1 MAEAED
7 ATRARKKAACF
18 IMVVVV
24 FSCVRLC
31 GRGCWRGGGVKKDLV
46 DLAWVGS
53 WSFFAGVIGGIMAC
67 ALSSRYYRSNI
78 ILITLINSQ
87 ERAK

>member
-31 GRGCWRGGGVKKDLV
+31 GRGCG
-46 DLAWVGS
+46 
-53 WSFFAGVIGGIMAC
+53 
-67 ALSSRYYRSNI
+67 
-78 ILITLINSQ
+78 
-87 ERAK
+87 EE